1 MNKNVYENFTDQRLL
16 KTRSLLKGI
25 AIGFGIIFILA
36 LVVAIYIIALK
47 GLKDSIAALI
57 PVFSL
62 PIVFTPLLIN
72 FSLLSKEIKLRN
84 L

>member
-1 MNKNVYENFTDQRLL
+1 MNKNIYENFTDAKLI
-16 KTRSLLKGI
+16 KTRNLLKGI
-25 AIGFGIIFILA
+25 AIGFGVVFIVALA
-36 LVVAIYIIALK
+36 VSIYLITSK

-62 PIVFTPLLIN
+62 PVVFTPLLIN
-72 FSLLSKEIKLRN
+72 FSLLSKEIKCRN